1 MTIDRFRILLAEIN
15 EYQIDE
21 EDNYY
26 FLSELFNDFK
36 QERYS
41 GCKQQW
47 EEIGTLKTVWN
58 SYPSIEFS
66 NTDDIGYLEYRT
78 SVVLYLEK
86 YNKYIKLTAW
96 VSSYEDYEISEIKE
110 VFPVEKTI
118 IIYE

>member
-1 MTIDRFRILLAEIN
+1 MTIERFRVLLTEIN

-26 FLSELFNDFK
+26 FISELFNNFK
-36 QERYS
+36 REKYS
-41 GCKQQW
+41 GCEQQW
-47 EEIGTLKTVWN
+47 DEIGPMRTVWN
-58 SYPSIEFS
+58 SNPSSEFS

-96 VSSYEDYEISEIKE
+96 VKSYEDYEISEIKE